1 MNTKS
6 AWLKWGIAFFLAIF
20 GLFAARGIYLGED
33 ALDLLPDTAVRGDI
47 QLLQRMGLVNRV
59 FISLG
64 IDPSQT
70 TVSRNEVEQALK
82 TSARQVGS
90 ALAEN
95 PVFREVL
102 YQLPSGYEWR
112 LFDQLWSQLPALLTE
127 KDLHWIQ
134 SQLTTAGLNQA
145 ITEDFALLN
154 SPAGLPLKEQIR
166 RDPLGLSRL
175 LIKRLSSLRGEFT
188 AQIRDGFFFSQD
200 GRSCL
205 IWAESALPLTDSKAA
220 EQVQSEV
227 QKALEQGLV
236 HGVSARIIGALPHT
250 LANARTV
257 QRDLRKLLPLAT
269 LTLFIFFFLI
279 FRDPRALLVVG
290 IPFMAAPVAIA
301 VLRLFYDRISAI
313 ALGFGIVLLGIAV
326 DSAIHI
332 YLALSRSPGGKDAV
346 LKGIKRPVILSTAT
360 TLAVFVV
367 LLFSEIPSHRQ
378 MAALAIIG
386 VFLAVVLAWILV
398 PTLAIR
404 KLRISKRQLPGLRHS
419 KSKLILWGL
428 LLAAAALAW
437 PRLHYNGNLQTLD
450 MLTPKIKADEAH
462 FRATWGP
469 AGDEAFILAAGSTLS
484 QALDRNDQ
492 VYEELQRH
500 SISGLRSISPI
511 LPGPCLQAQ
520 NISNWNVFW
529 KKRRVSAEKK
539 IDQIGTKLGFI
550 SGAFSPFFKWLSAKP
565 VILDPSVLISGPLSP
580 LICSMLRLPD
590 ERGTKN
596 QDNNRYEILI
606 TTIVPDTPGTWPL
619 IKKLGE
625 RVPGVAVLSN
635 SKWRSSIEIL
645 LRRDLT
651 RLSIAAGILIVCLVW
666 FFFRR
671 PMPVL
676 AALAPVLS
684 ALSSMVI
691 FNYLCNKDINLMHI
705 LIGIMVIGISVDYGI
720 FVVCTCQRAIS
731 KTTFFAVSM
740 CAVSTLSGFGVLTL
754 AEHPA
759 LHTLGATVLV
769 GIGAAWPT
777 ALWITPVI
785 LNRLKVEGGRWKAFR
800 DGIWG
805 IRALRDD

>member
-1 MNTKS
+1 VQQPVNTKS

-20 GLFAARGIYLGED
+20 GLFAARGLYLGED

-59 FISLG
+59 FISLE
-64 IDPSQT
+64 IDFSRT
-70 TVSRNEVEQALK
+70 AVSGNGVEQVLK

-90 ALAEN
+90 ALAED
-95 PVFREVL
+95 PVFRKVL

-112 LFDQLWSQLPALLTE
+112 LLDQLWSHLPALLTE
-127 KDLHWIQ
+127 EDLHWIQ
-134 SQLTTAGLNQA
+134 FQLTTAELNQA
-145 ITEDFALLN
+145 LKKDFALLN
-154 SPAGLPLKEQIR
+154 NPVGLPLKEQIR

-175 LIKRLSSLRGEFT
+175 LIKRLSSLRGELT

-200 GRSCL
+200 GRSCF

-220 EQVQSEV
+220 KQVQNEV

-236 HGVSARIIGALPHT
+236 HGVNARIIGALPHT
-250 LANARTV
+250 LANARAV
-257 QRDLRKLLPLAT
+257 RKDLRKLLPLAT
-269 LTLFIFFFLI
+269 LTLFSFFFLI
-279 FRDPRALLVVG
+279 FRDSRALLVVG
-290 IPFMAAPVAIA
+290 VPFMAAPVAIA
-301 VLRLFYDRISAI
+301 VLRLFYDRVSAI

-332 YLALSRSPGGKDAV
+332 YLALSRSPGGKDVV

-367 LLFSEIPSHRQ
+367 LLFSEVPSHRQ
-378 MAALAIIG
+378 MATLAITG

-398 PTLAIR
+398 PTLATR
-404 KLRISKRQLPGLRHS
+404 KPRISKGEHIKPGLKHS

-428 LLAAAALAW
+428 LLAAGALAW

-469 AGDEAFILAAGSTLS
+469 AGDEAFILAAGNTLS

-492 VYEELQRH
+492 VYKELQRH
-500 SISGLRSISPI
+500 SILGLRSISPI
-511 LPGPCLQAQ
+511 LPGPCLQVQ

-529 KKRRVSAEKK
+529 EKRRVSAVKE
-539 IDQIGTKLGFI
+539 IDRIGTELGFI
-550 SGAFSPFFKWLSAKP
+550 SRAFSPFFEWLSAEP
-565 VILDPSVLISGPLSP
+565 VILDPSILISGPLSP

-590 ERGTKN
+590 ERGIKN
-596 QDNNRYEILI
+596 QDNNGHEILI
-606 TTIVPDTPGTWPL
+606 TTIAPDTSDTWPVL
-619 IKKLGE
+619 KKLE
-625 RVPGVAVLSN
+625 EQIPGVAVLSN
-635 SKWRSSIEIL
+635 SKWRSNIETL
-645 LRRDLT
+645 LRRDVT
-651 RLSIAAGILIVCLVW
+651 RLSIAAGIIIVCLIW
-666 FFFRR
+666 FFFRM
-671 PMPVL
+671 PIPVL

-720 FVVCTCQRAIS
+720 FVVCAFQGAIS

-759 LHTLGATVLV
+759 LHTLGATVLA

-777 ALWITPVI
+777 ALWITPA
-785 LNRLKVEGGRWKAFR
+785 LLKLHNGNVT
-800 DGIWG
+800 
-805 IRALRDD
+805 

>member
-1 MNTKS
+1 
-6 AWLKWGIAFFLAIF
+6 
-20 GLFAARGIYLGED
+20 
-33 ALDLLPDTAVRGDI
+33 
-47 QLLQRMGLVNRV
+47 MGLVNRV
-59 FISLG
+59 FISLE
-64 IDPSQT
+64 INPSQT
-70 TVSRNEVEQALK
+70 TVSRNGIEQALK

-90 ALAEN
+90 VLAEN

-102 YQLPSGYEWR
+102 YQLPPGYEWR
-112 LFDQLWSQLPALLTE
+112 LLDQLWSHLPALLAE
-127 KDLHWIQ
+127 EDLRRIQ
-134 SQLTTAGLNQA
+134 SQLTTDGLNQA
-145 ITEDFALLN
+145 LTEDFALLN

-175 LIKRLSSLRGEFT
+175 LIKRLSRLRGEFT
-188 AQIRDGFFFSQD
+188 GQIRDGFFFSQD

-220 EQVQSEV
+220 EQVQGEV
-227 QKALEQGLV
+227 QKALKQGLV

-257 QRDLRKLLPLAT
+257 QKDLRKLLPLAT

-301 VLRLFYDRISAI
+301 VLRLFYDRVSAI

-346 LKGIKRPVILSTAT
+346 LKGVKRPVILSTAT

-367 LLFSEIPSHRQ
+367 LLFSEVPSHRQ
-378 MAALAIIG
+378 MAALAITG

-404 KLRISKRQLPGLRHS
+404 KPRISKEEHIKPGLRYS

-428 LLAAAALAW
+428 LLAAGALAW

-450 MLTPKIKADEAH
+450 MITPKIKADEAH

-469 AGDEAFILAAGSTLS
+469 AGDEAFVLVSGSTLS
-484 QALDRNDQ
+484 QALDRNDR
-492 VYEELQRH
+492 VYEELQHH

-520 NISNWNVFW
+520 NISNWNIFW
-529 KKRRVSAEKK
+529 EKRRVSAEKEM
-539 IDQIGTKLGFI
+539 DRIGTELGFI
-550 SGAFSPFFKWLSAKP
+550 PGAFSPFFEWLSAEP
-565 VILDPSVLISGPLSP
+565 VILDPGVLISGPLSP

-590 ERGTKN
+590 KHGTKN
-596 QDNNRYEILI
+596 QDNNRHEIVI
-606 TTIVPDTPGTWPL
+606 ATIAPDIPGTWPVL
-619 IKKLGE
+619 KKLE
-625 RVPGVAVLSN
+625 EQIPGVAVLSN

-720 FVVCTCQRAIS
+720 FVVCAYQRAIF

-740 CAVSTLSGFGVLTL
+740 CAASTLSGFGVLTL

-759 LHTLGATVLV
+759 LHILGATVLA

-777 ALWITPVI
+777 ALWITPAI
-785 LNRLKVEGGRWKAFR
+785 LKLHNGNVT
-800 DGIWG
+800 
-805 IRALRDD
+805 

>member
-6 AWLKWGIAFFLAIF
+6 AWLKWGVAFFLAAF

-33 ALDLLPDTAVRGDI
+33 ALDLLPDSAVRGDI

-59 FISLG
+59 FISLE

-70 TVSRNEVEQALK
+70 AVSKNGIEQALK
-82 TSARQVGS
+82 ISARQVGS

-112 LFDQLWSQLPALLTE
+112 LLDQLWSHLPALLTE
-127 KDLHWIQ
+127 EDLRRIQ
-134 SQLTTAGLNQA
+134 SQLTTDGLNQSLA
-145 ITEDFALLN
+145 EDFALLN

-220 EQVQSEV
+220 EQVQNEV
-227 QKALEQGLV
+227 QKAFKQGLV

-257 QRDLRKLLPLAT
+257 RKDLRKLLPLAT

-290 IPFMAAPVAIA
+290 VPFIAAPVAVA
-301 VLRLFYDRISAI
+301 VLGLFYNRVSAI

-332 YLALSRSPGGKDAV
+332 YLALSRNPGGKDAV

-360 TLAVFVV
+360 TLTVFVV
-367 LLFSEIPSHRQ
+367 LLFSEVPSHRQ
-378 MAALAIIG
+378 MAALAITG

-398 PTLAIR
+398 PTLAIQ
-404 KLRISKRQLPGLRHS
+404 KLKISKRQLPCLQHS
-419 KSKLILWGL
+419 TSKLILWGL
-428 LLAAAALAW
+428 LLAAGALAW

-450 MLTPKIKADEAH
+450 MVTPKIKADEAH

-469 AGDEAFILAAGSTLS
+469 AGDEAFILASGKTLS

-492 VYEELQRH
+492 VYEKLQRH
-500 SISGLRSISPI
+500 LISGLRSISPI

-529 KKRRVSAEKK
+529 EKRRVSAEKE
-539 IDQIGTKLGFI
+539 IDRIGTELGFI
-550 SGAFSPFFKWLSAKP
+550 SGAFSPFFEWLSAKP
-565 VILDPSVLISGPLSP
+565 VILDPNVLISGPLSP

-590 ERGTKN
+590 EHSIKN
-596 QDNNRYEILI
+596 QDNNGHEILI
-606 TTIVPDTPGTWPL
+606 TTIAPDTLDTWPVL
-619 IKKLGE
+619 KKLE
-625 RVPGVAVLSN
+625 EQIPGVAVLSN
-635 SKWRSSIEIL
+635 SKWRSNIETL
-645 LRRDLT
+645 VRHDVT
-651 RLSIAAGILIVCLVW
+651 RLSIAAGTLIVCLMW

-684 ALSSMVI
+684 ALSSMAI

-720 FVVCTCQRAIS
+720 FVVCAFQRAFS

-777 ALWITPVI
+777 ALWVTPII
-785 LNRLKVEGGRWKAFR
+785 LKRNYLGGRLKAEGF
-800 DGIWG
+800 
-805 IRALRDD
+805 

>member
-1 MNTKS
+1 VNTKS
-6 AWLKWGIAFFLAIF
+6 AWLKWGIAFFLTTF
-20 GLFAARGIYLGED
+20 GLFAASGIYLGED
-33 ALDLLPDTAVRGDI
+33 ALDLLPDSAVRGDI

-59 FISLG
+59 FISLE

-70 TVSRNEVEQALK
+70 TFSKNGVEQALK

-90 ALAEN
+90 ALVED
-95 PVFREVL
+95 PVFMEVL
-102 YQLPSGYEWR
+102 YQLPSGYEWK
-112 LFDQLWSQLPALLTE
+112 LLDQLWTHLPALLTE
-127 KDLHWIQ
+127 EDLRRIQ
-134 SQLTTAGLNQA
+134 LQLTTDGLNQA
-145 ITEDFALLN
+145 LTEDFALLN
-154 SPAGLPLKEQIR
+154 SPAGLPLKEQIS

-188 AQIRDGFFFSQD
+188 AQIRDGFFFSKD

-205 IWAESALPLTDSKAA
+205 IWAESALPLTDSRAA
-220 EQVQSEV
+220 EQVQNEV

-279 FRDPRALLVVG
+279 FQDPRALLVVG

-301 VLRLFYDRISAI
+301 VLRLFYDRVSAI

-332 YLALSRSPGGKDAV
+332 YLALSRNPGGKDAV
-346 LKGIKRPVILSTAT
+346 LKGIKRPVFLSAAT

-367 LLFSEIPSHRQ
+367 LLFSEVPSHRQ
-378 MAALAIIG
+378 MAGLAITG
-386 VFLAVVLAWILV
+386 VFLAVVFAWILV

-404 KLRISKRQLPGLRHS
+404 KPRISKEESVKPGLRHS
-419 KSKLILWGL
+419 KLNLILWGV
-428 LLAAAALAW
+428 LLAAGALAW
-437 PRLHYNGNLQTLD
+437 SRLHYNGNLQTLD
-450 MLTPKIKADEAH
+450 MVTPKIKTDEAH
-462 FRATWGP
+462 FSATWGP
-469 AGDEAFILAAGSTLS
+469 AGDEAFILALGTTLPK
-484 QALDRNDQ
+484 ALDRNDQ
-492 VYEELQRH
+492 VYEELKRN
-500 SISGLRSISPI
+500 SISGLRSISPV
-511 LPGPCLQAQ
+511 LPGPRLQAQ

-529 KKRRVSAEKK
+529 EKRRVNAEKE
-539 IDQIGTKLGFI
+539 IDRIGTELGFI
-550 SGAFSPFFKWLSAKP
+550 SGAFSPFFEWLSAKP
-565 VILDPSVLISGPLSP
+565 VNLDPGVLISGPLSP
-580 LICSMLRLPD
+580 LIYSMLRLPD
-590 ERGTKN
+590 EHGTKN
-596 QDNNRYEILI
+596 PDNNGHEILI
-606 TTIVPDTPGTWPL
+606 TTIVPDTPDTWPVL
-619 IKKLGE
+619 KKLQE
-625 RVPGVAVLSN
+625 QIPGVAVLSN
-635 SKWRSSIEIL
+635 SKWRSNIETL
-645 LRRDLT
+645 VRHDVT
-651 RLSIAAGILIVCLVW
+651 RLSIAAGIIIVCLIW
-666 FFFRR
+666 FFFRK

-684 ALSSMVI
+684 ALSSMAI

-720 FVVCTCQRAIS
+720 FVVCAFQRAIS

-759 LHTLGATVLV
+759 LQTLGATVLV

-777 ALWITPVI
+777 ALWITPAIQKLHNGNETRCV
-785 LNRLKVEGGRWKAFR
+785 GSC
-800 DGIWG
+800 
-805 IRALRDD
+805 

>member
-6 AWLKWGIAFFLAIF
+6 AWLKWGIAFFLTTF
-20 GLFAARGIYLGED
+20 GLFAASGIYLGED
-33 ALDLLPDTAVRGDI
+33 ALDLLPDSAVRGDI

-59 FISLG
+59 FISLE

-70 TVSRNEVEQALK
+70 TFSKNGVEQALK

-90 ALAEN
+90 ALAED

-102 YQLPSGYEWR
+102 YQLPSGYEWK
-112 LFDQLWSQLPALLTE
+112 LLDQLWTHLPALLTE
-127 KDLHWIQ
+127 EDLRRLQ
-134 SQLTTAGLNQA
+134 LQLTTDGLNQA
-145 ITEDFALLN
+145 LTEDFALLN

-205 IWAESALPLTDSKAA
+205 VWAESALPLTDSRAA
-220 EQVQSEV
+220 EQVQNEV

-257 QRDLRKLLPLAT
+257 RKDLRKLLPLAT

-301 VLRLFYDRISAI
+301 VLRLFYDRVSAI

-367 LLFSEIPSHRQ
+367 LLFSEVPSHRQ
-378 MAALAIIG
+378 MAALAITG
-386 VFLAVVLAWILV
+386 VFLAVVLAWMLV
-398 PTLAIR
+398 PTLGIR
-404 KLRISKRQLPGLRHS
+404 KPRISKGEHIKPNLRYS

-428 LLAAAALAW
+428 LLAAGALAW

-450 MLTPKIKADEAH
+450 MVTPKIKTDEAH
-462 FRATWGP
+462 FRTTWGP
-469 AGDEAFILAAGSTLS
+469 AGDEAFILASGSTLS

-529 KKRRVSAEKK
+529 EKRRVNAEKE
-539 IDQIGTKLGFI
+539 IDRIGTELGFV
-550 SGAFSPFFKWLSAKP
+550 SGAFSPFFEWLSAKP
-565 VILDPSVLISGPLSP
+565 VILDPGVLISGPLSP

-590 ERGTKN
+590 EHGTKN
-596 QDNNRYEILI
+596 PDNNGHEILI
-606 TTIVPDTPGTWPL
+606 TTIAPDTPDTWPVL
-619 IKKLGE
+619 KKLQE
-625 RVPGVAVLSN
+625 RIPGVAVLSN
-635 SKWRSSIEIL
+635 SKWRSNIETL
-645 LRRDLT
+645 VRHDVT
-651 RLSIAAGILIVCLVW
+651 RLSIAAGIIIVCLIW

-684 ALSSMVI
+684 ALSSMAI

-720 FVVCTCQRAIS
+720 FVVCAFQRAIS

-740 CAVSTLSGFGVLTL
+740 CAVSTLSGFGVLSL

-777 ALWITPVI
+777 ALWVTPAI
-785 LNRLKVEGGRWKAFR
+785 LKGYNR
-800 DGIWG
+800 I
-805 IRALRDD
+805 

>member
-1 MNTKS
+1 
-6 AWLKWGIAFFLAIF
+6 
-20 GLFAARGIYLGED
+20 
-33 ALDLLPDTAVRGDI
+33 
-47 QLLQRMGLVNRV
+47 
-59 FISLG
+59 
-64 IDPSQT
+64 
-70 TVSRNEVEQALK
+70 
-82 TSARQVGS
+82 
-90 ALAEN
+90 
-95 PVFREVL
+95 
-102 YQLPSGYEWR
+102 
-112 LFDQLWSQLPALLTE
+112 
-127 KDLHWIQ
+127 
-134 SQLTTAGLNQA
+134 
-145 ITEDFALLN
+145 
-154 SPAGLPLKEQIR
+154 
-166 RDPLGLSRL
+166 
-175 LIKRLSSLRGEFT
+175 
-188 AQIRDGFFFSQD
+188 
-200 GRSCL
+200 
-205 IWAESALPLTDSKAA
+205 
-220 EQVQSEV
+220 V
-227 QKALEQGLV
+227 QKALKQGLV

-257 QRDLRKLLPLAT
+257 QKDLRKLLPLAT

-301 VLRLFYDRISAI
+301 VLRLFYDRVSAI

-346 LKGIKRPVILSTAT
+346 LKGVKRPVILSTAT

-367 LLFSEIPSHRQ
+367 LLFSEVPSHRQ
-378 MAALAIIG
+378 MAALAITG

-404 KLRISKRQLPGLRHS
+404 KPRISKEEHIKPGLRYS

-428 LLAAAALAW
+428 LLAAGALAW

-450 MLTPKIKADEAH
+450 MITPKIKADEAH

-469 AGDEAFILAAGSTLS
+469 AGDEAFVLVSGSTLS
-484 QALDRNDQ
+484 QALDRNDR
-492 VYEELQRH
+492 VYEELQHH

-520 NISNWNVFW
+520 NISNWNIFW
-529 KKRRVSAEKK
+529 EKRRVSAEKEM
-539 IDQIGTKLGFI
+539 DRIGTELGFI
-550 SGAFSPFFKWLSAKP
+550 PGAFSPFFEWLSAEP
-565 VILDPSVLISGPLSP
+565 VILDPGVLISGPLSP

-590 ERGTKN
+590 KHGTKN
-596 QDNNRYEILI
+596 QDNNRHEIVI
-606 TTIVPDTPGTWPL
+606 ATIAPDIPGTWPVL
-619 IKKLGE
+619 KKLE
-625 RVPGVAVLSN
+625 EQIPGVAVLSN

-720 FVVCTCQRAIS
+720 FVVCAYQRAIF

-740 CAVSTLSGFGVLTL
+740 CAASTLSGFGVLTL

-759 LHTLGATVLV
+759 LHILGATVLA

-777 ALWITPVI
+777 ALWITPAI
-785 LNRLKVEGGRWKAFR
+785 LKLHNGNVT
-800 DGIWG
+800 
-805 IRALRDD
+805 

>member
-6 AWLKWGIAFFLAIF
+6 AWLKWGIAFFLTTF
-20 GLFAARGIYLGED
+20 GLFAASGIYLGED
-33 ALDLLPDTAVRGDI
+33 ALDLLPDSAVRGDI

-59 FISLG
+59 FINLE

-70 TVSRNEVEQALK
+70 AFSKNGVEQALQ

-102 YQLPSGYEWR
+102 YQLPPGHEWK
-112 LFDQLWSQLPALLTE
+112 LLDQLWAYLPALLTE
-127 KDLHWIQ
+127 GDLRRLQ
-134 SQLTTAGLNQA
+134 SKLTTDGLNQA
-145 ITEDFALLN
+145 LTEDFALLN

-175 LIKRLSSLRGEFT
+175 LIKRLSSLRGDFT

-200 GRSCL
+200 GRNCL

-220 EQVQSEV
+220 EQVQDEV

-236 HGVSARIIGALPHT
+236 HGVNARIIGALPHT

-301 VLRLFYDRISAI
+301 VLRLFYDRVSAI

-332 YLALSRSPGGKDAV
+332 YLALSRNPGGKDAV

-367 LLFSEIPSHRQ
+367 LLFSEVPSHRQ
-378 MAALAIIG
+378 MAALAITG
-386 VFLAVVLAWILV
+386 VFLAVVLAWMLV

-404 KLRISKRQLPGLRHS
+404 KPLISKKEHIKPGLRYS

-428 LLAAAALAW
+428 LLAAGALAW
-437 PRLHYNGNLQTLD
+437 PRLQYNGNLQTLD
-450 MLTPKIKADEAH
+450 MVTPKIEADEAH

-469 AGDEAFILAAGSTLS
+469 SGDETFILAAGSTLP

-511 LPGPCLQAQ
+511 LPGPCLQTQ

-529 KKRRVSAEKK
+529 EKQRIRVEKE
-539 IDQIGTKLGFI
+539 IDQIGTELGFI
-550 SGAFSPFFKWLSAKP
+550 SGAFSPFFEWLSAEP
-565 VILDPSVLISGPLSP
+565 VILDPSVLLSGPLSP
-580 LICSMLRLPD
+580 LIYSMLRLPD
-590 ERGTKN
+590 KHGTKKS
-596 QDNNRYEILI
+596 DNNGHEILI
-606 TTIVPDTPGTWPL
+606 TTIVPDTPATWPVL
-619 IKKLGE
+619 KKLQE
-625 RVPGVAVLSN
+625 QIPKVAVLSN
-635 SKWRSSIEIL
+635 SKWRSNIETL
-645 LRRDLT
+645 VRHDVT
-651 RLSIAAGILIVCLVW
+651 RLSIAAGIIIICLIW
-666 FFFRR
+666 FFFRM

-676 AALAPVLS
+676 GTLAPVLS
-684 ALSSMVI
+684 ALSSMAI

-720 FVVCTCQRAIS
+720 FVVCACQRAIS

-740 CAVSTLSGFGVLTL
+740 CAVSTLSGFGVLSL

-759 LHTLGATVLV
+759 LHTLGTTVLV

-777 ALWITPVI
+777 ALWITPTI
-785 LNRLKVEGGRWKAFR
+785 LKGGRGKVDRLKVEG
-800 DGIWG
+800 
-805 IRALRDD
+805 

>member
-1 MNTKS
+1 
-6 AWLKWGIAFFLAIF
+6 
-20 GLFAARGIYLGED
+20 
-33 ALDLLPDTAVRGDI
+33 
-47 QLLQRMGLVNRV
+47 MGLVNRV
-59 FISLG
+59 FISLE

-70 TVSRNEVEQALK
+70 TVSKNEVEQALK
-82 TSARQVGS
+82 TSAGQVGS

-95 PVFREVL
+95 SVFREVL
-102 YQLPSGYEWR
+102 YQLPSGYEWK
-112 LFDQLWSQLPALLTE
+112 LLDQLWTHLPALLTE
-127 KDLHWIQ
+127 EDLDRIQ
-134 SQLTTAGLNQA
+134 SQLTADGLNQA
-145 ITEDFALLN
+145 LAEDFALLN
-154 SPAGLPLKEQIR
+154 SPAGFPLKEQIR
-166 RDPLGLSRL
+166 GDPLGLSRL

-227 QKALEQGLV
+227 QKALKGLV

-257 QRDLRKLLPLAT
+257 QKDLRKLLPLAT
-269 LTLFIFFFLI
+269 LTLFVFFFLI
-279 FRDPRALLVVG
+279 FRNPRALLVVG
-290 IPFMAAPVAIA
+290 IPFMAAPAAIA
-301 VLRLFYDRISAI
+301 VLRLFYDRVSAI

-332 YLALSRSPGGKDAV
+332 YLALSRNPGGKDAV

-360 TLAVFVV
+360 TLGVFVV
-367 LLFSEIPSHRQ
+367 LLFSEVPSHRQ
-378 MAALAIIG
+378 MATLAITG
-386 VFLAVVLAWILV
+386 VFLAVVLAWMLV

-404 KLRISKRQLPGLRHS
+404 KPVISKGEHLKPGIRYS
-419 KSKLILWGL
+419 TAKLILWGL

-437 PRLHYNGNLQTLD
+437 PRLHYNGNFQTLD
-450 MLTPKIKADEAH
+450 MVTPKIKADEAH

-469 AGDEAFILAAGSTLS
+469 VGDDAFILASGKTLS
-484 QALDRNDQ
+484 QALDRNDR

-500 SISGLRSISPI
+500 SISGLRSMSPI
-511 LPGPCLQAQ
+511 LPGPCLQEQ
-520 NISNWNVFW
+520 NISNWNTFW
-529 KKRRVSAEKK
+529 GKRRAGVEKK
-539 IDQIGTKLGFI
+539 IDRIGTELGFV
-550 SGAFSPFFKWLSAKP
+550 SGAFSPFFEWLSAEP

-580 LICSMLRLPD
+580 LIYSMLRLPD
-590 ERGTKN
+590 EHGTKN
-596 QDNNRYEILI
+596 QDNNGHEILI
-606 TTIVPDTPGTWPL
+606 TTIAPDTPDTWPVL
-619 IKKLGE
+619 KKLQE
-625 RVPGVAVLSN
+625 QIPEVAVLSN
-635 SKWRSSIEIL
+635 SKWRSNIETL
-645 LRRDLT
+645 VRHDVT
-651 RLSIAAGILIVCLVW
+651 RLSIAAGILIVCLMW

-684 ALSSMVI
+684 ALSSMAI

-720 FVVCTCQRAIS
+720 FVVCAFQRAIS

-777 ALWITPVI
+777 ALWVTPII
-785 LNRLKVEGGRWKAFR
+785 LKGYK
-800 DGIWG
+800 
-805 IRALRDD
+805 

>member
-1 MNTKS
+1 MNTNS
-6 AWLKWGIAFFLAIF
+6 AWLKWGIAFFLAAF
-20 GLFAARGIYLGED
+20 GLFAASGIYLGED

-59 FISLG
+59 FISLE

-70 TVSRNEVEQALK
+70 TVSRNGIEQALK
-82 TSARQVGS
+82 TSAGQVGS
-90 ALAEN
+90 VLAEN

-102 YQLPSGYEWR
+102 YQLPPGYEWR
-112 LFDQLWSQLPALLTE
+112 LLDQLWSHLPALLAE
-127 KDLHWIQ
+127 EDLRRIQ
-134 SQLTTAGLNQA
+134 SQLTTDGLNQA
-145 ITEDFALLN
+145 LTEDFALLN

-227 QKALEQGLV
+227 QKALQQGMV

-257 QRDLRKLLPLAT
+257 QKDLRKLLPLAT

-301 VLRLFYDRISAI
+301 VLRLFYDRVSAI

-332 YLALSRSPGGKDAV
+332 YLALSRNPGGKDAV

-360 TLAVFVV
+360 TLGVFVV
-367 LLFSEIPSHRQ
+367 LLFSEVPSHRQ
-378 MAALAIIG
+378 MATLAITG
-386 VFLAVVLAWILV
+386 VFLAVLLAWMLV

-404 KLRISKRQLPGLRHS
+404 KPQISKVEHITPGIRHS
-419 KSKLILWGL
+419 TLKLILWGL
-428 LLAAAALAW
+428 LLAAGALAW
-437 PRLHYNGNLQTLD
+437 PGLHYNGNLQTLD
-450 MLTPKIKADEAH
+450 MVTPKIKADEAH

-469 AGDEAFILAAGSTLS
+469 AGDEAFILASGKTLS

-492 VYEELQRH
+492 VYEELQRN

-511 LPGPCLQAQ
+511 LPGPFLQAQ

-529 KKRRVSAEKK
+529 EKRRVCVEKE
-539 IDQIGTKLGFI
+539 IDRIGTELGFV
-550 SGAFSPFFKWLSAKP
+550 SGAFSPFFEWLSAKP

-590 ERGTKN
+590 KHGKKN
-596 QDNNRYEILI
+596 QDNNGHEILI
-606 TTIVPDTPGTWPL
+606 TTIAPDTPDTWPVL
-619 IKKLGE
+619 KKLE
-625 RVPGVAVLSN
+625 EQIRGVAVLSN
-635 SKWRSSIEIL
+635 SKWRSNIEAL
-645 LRRDLT
+645 VRHDVT
-651 RLSIAAGILIVCLVW
+651 RLSVAAGLLIVCLMW
-666 FFFRR
+666 FFFQR

-684 ALSSMVI
+684 ALSFMAI

-720 FVVCTCQRAIS
+720 FVVCAFQRAIS

-785 LNRLKVEGGRWKAFR
+785 LKPYNGNET
-800 DGIWG
+800 
-805 IRALRDD
+805 

>member
-1 MNTKS
+1 VNTKS
-6 AWLKWGIAFFLAIF
+6 AWLKWGIAFFLTTL
-20 GLFAARGIYLGED
+20 GLFAARGIYLGEN
-33 ALDLLPDTAVRGDI
+33 ALDLLPDSAVRGDI

-59 FISLG
+59 FISLE

-70 TVSRNEVEQALK
+70 TFSKNGVEQALK

-90 ALAEN
+90 ALAED

-102 YQLPSGYEWR
+102 YQLPSGYEWK
-112 LFDQLWSQLPALLTE
+112 LLDQLWIHLPALLTE
-127 KDLHWIQ
+127 EDLRRLQ
-134 SQLTTAGLNQA
+134 LQLTTDGLNQA
-145 ITEDFALLN
+145 LAEDFALLN

-175 LIKRLSSLRGEFT
+175 LMKRFSSLRGEFT

-205 IWAESALPLTDSKAA
+205 VWAKSALPLTDSKAA
-220 EQVQSEV
+220 EQVWNEV
-227 QKALEQGLV
+227 QKALKQGLA
-236 HGVSARIIGALPHT
+236 HGVSARIIGVLPHT
-250 LANARTV
+250 LSNARTV
-257 QRDLRKLLPLAT
+257 RKDLRKLLPLAT
-269 LTLFIFFFLI
+269 LPLFIFFFLI

-301 VLRLFYDRISAI
+301 VLRLFYDRVSAI

-332 YLALSRSPGGKDAV
+332 YLALSRNPGGKDAV
-346 LKGIKRPVILSTAT
+346 LKGIKRPVILSATT

-367 LLFSEIPSHRQ
+367 LLFSEVPSHRQ
-378 MAALAIIG
+378 MAALAITG
-386 VFLAVVLAWILV
+386 VFLAVVLAWMLV

-404 KLRISKRQLPGLRHS
+404 KPRISKGENIKPNLRYS

-428 LLAAAALAW
+428 LLAAGALAW

-450 MLTPKIKADEAH
+450 MVTPKIKANEAH

-469 AGDEAFILAAGSTLS
+469 AGDEAFILASGKTLS

-492 VYEELQRH
+492 VYEELQRN

-529 KKRRVSAEKK
+529 EKRHVSVEKE
-539 IDQIGTKLGFI
+539 IDRIGTELGFV
-550 SGAFSPFFKWLSAKP
+550 SGAFSPFFEWLSAKP
-565 VILDPSVLISGPLSP
+565 VILDPSILLSGPLSP

-590 ERGTKN
+590 EHCIKN
-596 QDNNRYEILI
+596 QDDNGHEILI
-606 TTIVPDTPGTWPL
+606 TTIAPDTPDTWPVL
-619 IKKLGE
+619 KKLQE
-625 RVPGVAVLSN
+625 QIPKVAVLSN
-635 SKWRSSIEIL
+635 SKWRSNIETL
-645 LRRDLT
+645 VRHDVT
-651 RLSIAAGILIVCLVW
+651 RLSVAAGIIIVCLIW
-666 FFFRR
+666 FFFRM

-684 ALSSMVI
+684 ALSSMAI

-720 FVVCTCQRAIS
+720 FVVCAFQRAIS

-740 CAVSTLSGFGVLTL
+740 CAVSTLSGFGVLSL

-759 LHTLGATVLV
+759 LHTLGATVLA

-777 ALWITPVI
+777 SLWITPII
-785 LNRLKVEGGRWKAFR
+785 LKGYNR
-800 DGIWG
+800 I
-805 IRALRDD
+805 